1 MSEQNGNWPTVMKDE
16 SGETGTALRR
26 YDGGTKATP
35 SEANAYSGVLA
46 KLEGRPVRLRWRI
59 ALGTTAVVLPLLL
72 WLLRPS
78 ESTISG
84 SPASSSS
91 GTMAN
96 FTPATPSPASGLA
109 PSIQLGMAPITLP
122 TGKLQLAGGVTA
134 MLTDATSATARFQQG
149 TLDIALASGTIVLHV
164 LPREIGQAV
173 LITAGHHRFT
183 VVGTVFRLSYTP
195 RRLDLSVIEGLVAV
209 SRGGEHVATV
219 ASDETWSIN
228 LALPAPASPRH
239 GDAAPRVARR
249 TLQENCARFTAEQT
263 QQKIACYRAQ
273 VSKGGPDGERAQHML
288 ARYLRDDVVD
298 LTGALAAFES
308 QRSRYPRGELRVE
321 ADRAVIEIL
330 PRLGRH
336 AEALVETQSFL
347 DAHPDAEDRAELRL
361 MRGDIFRAI
370 FQDMLSAEREY
381 DEGAEADGRTGDD
394 SRFLRALCLESLGR
408 VNEARLAYRDY
419 LAQAGT
425 AHARE
430 AQRHMKRLAQ

>member
-1 MSEQNGNWPTVMKDE
+1 MSEQKIDWPVVMKDE
-16 SGETGTALRR
+16 ASETGTALRR
-26 YDGGTKATP
+26 YDLGAGATP
-35 SEANAYSGVLA
+35 SEATAYSGVLA
-46 KLEGRPVRLRWRI
+46 KLERRTLGLRWRL
-59 ALGTTAVVLPLLL
+59 AMGVTAVVLPLLL
-72 WLLRPS
+72 WLLRPA

-84 SPASSSS
+84 SPANSFS

-96 FTPATPSPASGLA
+96 VTPSTPFPAGGIA
-109 PSIQLGMAPITLP
+109 PTVQLGTAPTTLP

-173 LITAGHHRFT
+173 LITAGPHRFT
-183 VVGTVFRLSYTP
+183 VVGTVFRLSYKAG
-195 RRLDLSVIEGLVAV
+195 RLDLSVIEGLVAV
-209 SRGGEHVATV
+209 SRGGDHVATV
-219 ASDETWSIN
+219 ASGETWSVDPTPTS
-228 LALPAPASPRH
+228 ARH

-249 TLQENCARFTAEQT
+249 TLQEDCARFTAEQT

-347 DAHPDAEDRAELRL
+347 DAHPDTEDRAELRL

-408 VNEARLAYRDY
+408 VDEARLAYRHY
-419 LAQAGT
+419 LAQSGT

>member
-1 MSEQNGNWPTVMKDE
+1 V
-16 SGETGTALRR
+16 
-26 YDGGTKATP
+26 
-35 SEANAYSGVLA
+35 
-46 KLEGRPVRLRWRI
+46 
-59 ALGTTAVVLPLLL
+59 
-72 WLLRPS
+72 
-78 ESTISG
+78 
-84 SPASSSS
+84 
-91 GTMAN
+91 
-96 FTPATPSPASGLA
+96 
-109 PSIQLGMAPITLP
+109 PSIRLGSAPTTLP

-173 LITAGHHRFT
+173 LITAGPHRFT
-183 VVGTVFRLSYTP
+183 VVGTVFRLSYTA

-209 SRGGEHVATV
+209 SRGGDHVATV
-219 ASDETWSIN
+219 ASGETWSVN
-228 LALPAPASPRH
+228 PVLLALPAPASPRH

-249 TLQENCARFTAEQT
+249 TEDCARFTAEQT
-263 QQKIACYRAQ
+263 QQKIACYREQ
-273 VSKGGPDGERAQHML
+273 VSKGGRDGERAQHML

-308 QRSRYPRGELRVE
+308 QRARYPRGELRVE

-381 DEGAEADGRTGDD
+381 DEGADADGRTGDD

-408 VNEARLAYRDY
+408 VDEARLAYRDY

>member
-1 MSEQNGNWPTVMKDE
+1 
-16 SGETGTALRR
+16 L
-26 YDGGTKATP
+26 
-35 SEANAYSGVLA
+35 
-46 KLEGRPVRLRWRI
+46 
-59 ALGTTAVVLPLLL
+59 
-72 WLLRPS
+72 
-78 ESTISG
+78 TI
-84 SPASSSS
+84 
-91 GTMAN
+91 
-96 FTPATPSPASGLA
+96 
-109 PSIQLGMAPITLP
+109 
-122 TGKLQLAGGVTA
+122 
-134 MLTDATSATARFQQG
+134 
-149 TLDIALASGTIVLHV
+149 
-164 LPREIGQAV
+164 
-173 LITAGHHRFT
+173 
-183 VVGTVFRLSYTP
+183 VGTVFRLSSTA

-209 SRGGEHVATV
+209 SRGGDHVATV
-219 ASDETWSIN
+219 ASGESWSVD
-228 LALPAPASPRH
+228 PAPASPRH

-249 TLQENCARFTAEQT
+249 TLQEDCARFTAEQT
-263 QQKIACYRAQ
+263 QQKIACYREQ

-347 DAHPDAEDRAELRL
+347 DAHPDANELRL

-381 DEGAEADGRTGDD
+381 DEGADADGRTGDD

-408 VNEARLAYRDY
+408 VDEARLAYRDY